1 MKGIKK
7 LLTGILAA
15 TLAFSM
21 NVTALAAGGTITVE
35 KTENGTTYNFY
46 RIFDIAGQ
54 DTLSPKDGN
63 YDVVSYSINSD
74 WAAFFTGEGAG
85 AKYIVATNS
94 GSLSPINVD
103 GATKYINLT
112 DDNIVEFT
120 NLATKYAI
128 ETDKTKEATILG
140 DGKNIDVTVAADGY
154 YIMVPE
160 DASIQ
165 NENSHGS
172 IASITSTTPN
182 ATIQVKAKKPEIFKT
197 DSTEDAEIGQIV
209 NYEVTG
215 VVPNTA
221 GYTEY
226 TYKITD
232 TMTSGLTFM
241 DDIVVKIGD
250 TVITNDCKIDFTESS
265 NSFTVDIPVIKYQAN
280 VGAAISVAYTCKVN
294 EDAVIHT
301 QEINDV
307 KLTYG
312 HTPTDTTDKKEE
324 LYSSKIII
332 NKEDDKKTKLAGAKF
347 ALMNSEGEFY
357 FFNDTDKKVE
367 WVNVPEATI
376 AGEKTVVTDAIA
388 NALANANT
396 AKKITTKTTDDTGKA
411 EFIGL
416 KNGEYFLVEF
426 EAPAGYNRLS
436 NPQKAPVQGNNVD
449 TKELENKAQA
459 GQTEFDSRQTDEAS
473 TATVINK
480 SGVKLPETGG
490 IGTTIFYILG
500 GVLIIAGVA
509 YFMVRRKV
517 NAE

>member
-15 TLAFSM
+15 TLALTM
-21 NVTALAAGGTITVE
+21 NVTAFAADKTITVV

-46 RIFDIAGQ
+46 RIFDIVGQ
-54 DTLSPKDGN
+54 DTSSDGN
-63 YDVVSYSINSD
+63 YDVVSYSINSE

-85 AKYIVATNS
+85 AKYIVAKDS

-103 GATKYINLT
+103 GVTKYIDLT
-112 DDNIVEFT
+112 DKNIVEFT

-128 ETDKTKEATILG
+128 ESDKTKEATG
-140 DGKNIDVTVAADGY
+140 VGNGQNIDVEVTADGY

-221 GYTEY
+221 GYTKY

-241 DDIVVKIGD
+241 DDVVVKIDGKD
-250 TVITNDCKIDFTESS
+250 ITGECTFTKST
-265 NSFTVDIPVIKYQAN
+265 NSFTVDIPVINYQKQ

-294 EDAVIHT
+294 EEAVIHT
-301 QEINDV
+301 QEINTV

-332 NKEDDKKTKLAGAKF
+332 NKEDDNGTKLAGAKF
-347 ALMNSEGEFY
+347 ALMNKDGKFY

-367 WVNVPEATI
+367 WVEVKDATI
-376 AGEKTVVTDAIA
+376 TDDKTVVTDTIA
-388 NALANANT
+388 NALANAANT
-396 AKKITTKTTDDTGKA
+396 AKTITTKTTDDAGKA

-436 NPQKAPVQGNNVD
+436 NPQSVTVQGNNVD
-449 TKELENKAQA
+449 AEELENKAQA
-459 GQTEFDSRQTDEAS
+459 GQNEFDSRQTDANS
-473 TATVINK
+473 IATVINN

-500 GVLIIAGVA
+500 GILIIAGVA